1 MMSTSYGKKR
11 GLLMRSTSERGYS
24 NLAAGEQ
31 LWSNC
36 YSIGGI
42 GVRDADS

>member
-1 MMSTSYGKKR
+1 
-11 GLLMRSTSERGYS
+11 MRSDRGYS

-31 LWSNC
+31 QWSNC

-42 GVRDADS
+42 GVRMQTDEK